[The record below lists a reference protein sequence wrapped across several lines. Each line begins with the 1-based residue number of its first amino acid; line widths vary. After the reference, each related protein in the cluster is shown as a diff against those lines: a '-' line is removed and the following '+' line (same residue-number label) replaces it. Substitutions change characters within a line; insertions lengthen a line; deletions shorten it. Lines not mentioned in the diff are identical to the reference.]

1 MKNTLQKQLR
11 ISKLIRGVLGL
22 FSLKLLFLACVFFLN
37 SCQEEDLDK
46 SIENQLRNE
55 FARSISLSQDRLASV
70 EIFSANK
77 RNQKMNLS
85 REVELET
92 IYLDFPEG
100 LDEGVSDELS
110 GINSLKGIADAI
122 DSYSASITYEET
134 ESGLSFN
141 VPIETV
147 VNGLSPSLS
156 EAKNFLYAKG
166 FNDVEIGQMIAEYG
180 GKS

>member
-70 EIFSANK
+70 EIFL
-77 RNQKMNLS
+77 QT
-85 REVELET
+85 RE
-92 IYLDFPEG
+92 I
-100 LDEGVSDELS
+100 
-110 GINSLKGIADAI
+110 K
-122 DSYSASITYEET
+122 
-134 ESGLSFN
+134 
-141 VPIETV
+141 
-147 VNGLSPSLS
+147 
-156 EAKNFLYAKG
+156 K
-166 FNDVEIGQMIAEYG
+166 
-180 GKS
+180 